1 MQVMYGRC
9 AGLDVHKKTVVACV
23 VVTVG
28 QEVRKET
35 RTFGTT
41 TPDLLALLDW
51 LRSQEVTHL
60 AMESTGSFWMPIYHV
75 LEGHLEMLVVNA
87 HHLKAV
93 PGRKTDVTDAEW
105 IAECLRHGLLR
116 ASFVPPKPQR
126 ELRTLTRHRSNQ
138 VERRGQLVNEI
149 HKLLEQTNIKLG
161 CVATDIMGVSGR
173 AMLEALL
180 GEQNDAK
187 LLADLAKGRLRNK
200 RAELEKALQG
210 KVQAHHRLVLAQ
222 LLTDIDLLDEQV
234 AELDREIA
242 QRVVAYQEQIELLDG
257 IPGIN
262 RRVAEVIVAEVGTN
276 MSRFPSAKHLASWAG
291 LCPGNNESGGRRRSG
306 KTRKGNR
313 YLRATLVESA
323 QGAARKKDS
332 YPKALFHRLA
342 GKRGKKRAIVAVA
355 HSTLETAYYV
365 LSRKQ
370 PYRDLGGNY
379 FDQRNPAIVLKR
391 LLKRI
396 ENLGYQVT
404 LVPLQQ
410 AA

>member
-1 MQVMYGRC
+1 MASRREGLKDLPMVLAYGKLPSMRVLH
-9 AGLDVHKKTVVACV
+9 ADKGKRIVLSSPAKPNSAWVPIL
-23 VVTVG
+23 VTEKG
-28 QEVRKET
+28 IRLIAYE
-35 RTFGTT
+35 
-41 TPDLLALLDW
+41 P
-51 LRSQEVTHL
+51 
-60 AMESTGSFWMPIYHV
+60 P
-75 LEGHLEMLVVNA
+75 
-87 HHLKAV
+87 KA
-93 PGRKTDVTDAEW
+93 PAP
-105 IAECLRHGLLR
+105 A
-116 ASFVPPKPQR
+116 KPQR
-126 ELRTLTRHRSNQ
+126 ELRTSTRHRSNQ

-187 LLADLAKGRLRNK
+187 LLADLAKGCLRNK

-222 LLTDIDLLDEQV
+222 LLTDIDLLGERI

-242 QRVVAYQEQIELLDG
+242 QRVAPDQEQIELLDG

-262 RRVAEVIVAEVGTN
+262 QRVAEVIVAEVGTD
-276 MSRFPSAKHLASWAG
+276 MSRFPSAKHLALWAG
-291 LCPGNNESGGRRRSG
+291 LCSGNNQSGGRRRSG
-306 KTRKGNR
+306 KTREGNR
-313 YLRATLVESA
+313 YLRTTLVESA

-342 GKRGKKRAIVAVA
+342 GKRGKKRAMVAVA

-379 FDQRNPAIVLKR
+379 FDQRNPAVVLKR

-396 ENLGYQVT
+396 ENLGFQVT
-404 LVPLQQ
+404 VVPLAK

>member
-1 MQVMYGRC
+1 MASRREGLKDLPMVLAYGKLPSMRVLH
-9 AGLDVHKKTVVACV
+9 ADKGKRIVLSSPAKPNSAWVPIL
-23 VVTVG
+23 VT
-28 QEVRKET
+28 EKEI
-35 RTFGTT
+35 RLIAYE
-41 TPDLLALLDW
+41 P
-51 LRSQEVTHL
+51 
-60 AMESTGSFWMPIYHV
+60 P
-75 LEGHLEMLVVNA
+75 
-87 HHLKAV
+87 KA
-93 PGRKTDVTDAEW
+93 PAP
-105 IAECLRHGLLR
+105 A
-116 ASFVPPKPQR
+116 KPQR
-126 ELRTLTRHRSNQ
+126 ELRTSTRHRSNQ

-187 LLADLAKGRLRNK
+187 LLADLAKGCMRNK

-222 LLTDIDLLDEQV
+222 LLTDIDLLDERI

-242 QRVVAYQEQIELLDG
+242 QRVAPDQE
-257 IPGIN
+257 
-262 RRVAEVIVAEVGTN
+262 
-276 MSRFPSAKHLASWAG
+276 H
-291 LCPGNNESGGRRRSG
+291 
-306 KTRKGNR
+306 
-313 YLRATLVESA
+313 
-323 QGAARKKDS
+323 
-332 YPKALFHRLA
+332 KALFHRLA
-342 GKRGKKRAIVAVA
+342 GKRGKKRAMVAVA

-379 FDQRNPAIVLKR
+379 FDQRNPAVVLKR

-396 ENLGYQVT
+396 ENLGFQVT
-404 LVPLQQ
+404 VVPLAK

>member
-1 MQVMYGRC
+1 MPMALAYGKLPSMKVLHADKGKRIVLPSP
-9 AGLDVHKKTVVACV
+9 AKPNSAWVPIL
-23 VVTVG
+23 VT
-28 QEVRKET
+28 EKEI
-35 RTFGTT
+35 RLIAYE
-41 TPDLLALLDW
+41 P
-51 LRSQEVTHL
+51 
-60 AMESTGSFWMPIYHV
+60 P
-75 LEGHLEMLVVNA
+75 
-87 HHLKAV
+87 KA
-93 PGRKTDVTDAEW
+93 PAP
-105 IAECLRHGLLR
+105 A
-116 ASFVPPKPQR
+116 KPQR
-126 ELRTLTRHRSNQ
+126 ELRTSTRHRSNQ

-187 LLADLAKGRLRNK
+187 LLADLAKGCLRNK

-222 LLTDIDLLDEQV
+222 LLTGIDLLGERI

-242 QRVVAYQEQIELLDG
+242 Q
-257 IPGIN
+257 
-262 RRVAEVIVAEVGTN
+262 RVAEVIVAEVGTD

-291 LCPGNNESGGRRRSG
+291 LCSGNNQSGGRRRSG
-306 KTRKGNR
+306 KTREGNR
-313 YLRATLVESA
+313 YLRTTLVESA

-342 GKRGKKRAIVAVA
+342 GKRGKKRAMVAIA

-379 FDQRNPAIVLKR
+379 FDQRNPAVVLKR

-396 ENLGYQVT
+396 ENLGFQVT
-404 LVPLQQ
+404 VVPLAK

>member
-1 MQVMYGRC
+1 MQVMYARC
-9 AGLDVHKKTVVACV
+9 AGLDVHKRTVVACV
-23 VVTVG
+23 LVTVG
-28 QEVRKET
+28 PEVRKET
-35 RTFGTT
+35 QTFGTT

-60 AMESTGSFWMPIYHV
+60 AMESTGSFWMPIYHI

-138 VERRGQLVNEI
+138 VERRGQLINEI

-187 LLADLAKGRLRNK
+187 LLADLAQGRLRNK

-222 LLTDIDLLDEQV
+222 LLTDIDLLDEQIG
-234 AELDREIA
+234 ELDREIA
-242 QRVVAYQEQIELLDG
+242 QRVAPDQEQIQLLDG

-262 RRVAEVIVAEVGTN
+262 QRVAEIIVAEVGTD
-276 MSRFPSAKHLASWAG
+276 MSHFPSAQHLASWAG
-291 LCPGNNESGGRRRSG
+291 LCPGNNESGGRRKSG

-323 QGAARKKDS
+323 QGAVRKKDS

-379 FDQRNPAIVLKR
+379 FDQRNPAVVLRR

-404 LVPLQQ
+404 LVPLEK

>member
-1 MQVMYGRC
+1 MQVMYARC

-23 VVTVG
+23 LVTVG
-28 QEVRKET
+28 PEVGKET

-41 TPDLLALLDW
+41 TPDLLELLDW

-60 AMESTGSFWMPIYHV
+60 AMESTGSFWVPIYQV
-75 LEGHLEMLVVNA
+75 LEGQLEMLVVNA

-138 VERRGQLVNEI
+138 VERRAQLVNEI

-161 CVATDIMGVSGR
+161 GVATDILGVWGR

-180 GEQNDAK
+180 GEQKDPK
-187 LLADLAKGRLRNK
+187 LLADLAKGRLRSK
-200 RAELEKALQG
+200 RPELEKALQG

-222 LLTDIDLLDEQV
+222 LLTDIDLLDEQI

-242 QRVVAYQEQIELLDG
+242 RRVVPYQEQIELLDG

-262 RRVAEVIVAEVGTN
+262 QRVAEVIVAEVGTD

-291 LCPGNNESGGRRRSG
+291 LCPGNNQSGGRRRSG

-313 YLRATLVESA
+313 YLRTTLVESA

-365 LSRKQ
+365 LSRHQ

-379 FDQRNPAIVLKR
+379 FDQRNPAVVLRR

-404 LVPLQQ
+404 LVPLEK